1 LYYVL
6 QDSLVEQ
13 SSQRSFVIQGRQDIL
28 IAGLG
33 TEEHPDC
40 VRTARYGVAVRQY
53 FDSAPC
59 FSSSQSSNIMDQ
71 KSQLKDELTS

>member
-1 LYYVL
+1 
-6 QDSLVEQ
+6 VEQ

-40 VRTARYGVAVRQY
+40 VRTARYGVGVRQY
-53 FDSAPC
+53 FDSAPR
-59 FSSSQSSNIMDQ
+59 FSSSQSSNIMVRNLN
-71 KSQLKDELTS
+71 LKMN